1 MTVGDWIRRRLGVT
15 SVRAIRGAT
24 SVTTDDPT
32 AIHDAVAEL
41 VSGLAEANALDP
53 DEIVSAIFTSTAD
66 LASAFPATAAR
77 AAGWGEVPL
86 LSALEVPV
94 PDALP
99 RCIRVLLHVE
109 RVWAST
115 SPRHVYLRD
124 AQALRPD
131 WVAPRRRPVR
141 QPVGV
146 TLG

>member
-1 MTVGDWIRRRLGVT
+1 MTVGDWIRHRLGVT

-24 SVTTDDPT
+24 CVAVDDPT
-32 AIHDAVAEL
+32 AIHDAVVEL
-41 VSGLAEANALDP
+41 VAGLADANALTP
-53 DEIVSAIFTSTAD
+53 DEIVSAIFTATAD

-77 AAGWGEVPL
+77 TAGWRDVPL
-86 LSALEVPV
+86 LSATEIPV

-131 WVAPRRRPVR
+131 WVAPRRRLVR
-141 QPVGV
+141 PSVGV